1 MSAIGGPNVIDDGLV
16 LALDAGNHISYPGSG
31 TVWTDLSGQSNNG
44 TLTNGPTFN
53 SDNGGSIVFD
63 GSNDYVA
70 VSHNTTLNAN
80 LSMTLSAWVNIST
93 FVTDNSIFG
102 KGSTTSGQG
111 GYDFRINSSTQL
123 NLVKYFVVDQTVTL
137 STPLSTNTWYNIT
150 AVQSSTKVD
159 YFVNASNVG
168 TFNNSNA
175 YQTNT
180 IELRVGRDRN
190 IIYSSANISQVYKY
204 NKILTS
210 DEIRQNYN
218 ATKGR
223 FGL

>member
-1 MSAIGGPNVIDDGLV
+1 MATRYNSKIVSDGLV
-16 LALDAGNHISYPGSG
+16 LYIDAGNSLSYPGSG
-31 TVWTDLSGQSNNG
+31 TTWADLSGQGNTG

-53 SDNGGSIVFD
+53 SGNGGSIVFD

-93 FVTDNSIFG
+93 FVTDSSIFG

-111 GYDFRINSSTQL
+111 GYDFRINSNTQL

-137 STPLSTNTWYNIT
+137 STPLTTGTWYNIT
-150 AVQSSTKVD
+150 VVQSSTKVD
-159 YFVNASNVG
+159 YFVNGSNVG
-168 TFNNSNA
+168 TFNNSSA

-180 IELRVGRDRN
+180 AELRVGRDRST
-190 IIYSSANISQVYKY
+190 IYTSANIAQVYKY

-210 DEIRQNYN
+210 DEVLQNYN
-218 ATKGR
+218 ATKSR